1 MSYSIVSDNVLFDSL
16 FGEIQTRFLD
26 RASAYKN
33 WYQEVANEFTSSA
46 PFVEYPIMPG
56 TAKMTE
62 MAGERSISKLG
73 LYKQTIKNKE
83 FQHAFEI
90 ERRALQFAFKS
101 GDKLPMLEMAI
112 AQQAQAF
119 AKFKDTGIGLAI
131 LNGATEKCFDGQFF
145 FDTAHPI
152 DPSNPSLGT
161 VANLRTG
168 RPFNETNFALALG
181 ERSSRIGPDGLPTG
195 SASNTILCAPSKQ
208 WDIKKVVERPTL
220 DNGGTNIFYNVAKVI
235 AIPQLEAAPNDWY
248 LGDCSDIIKPFI
260 FQLGAGPEFA
270 RQDRLEDYHVNRT
283 KNCLYTVNAYAGFG
297 YGPWD
302 LMDKYVAA

>member
-26 RASAYKN
+26 RAGSYKN
-33 WYQEVANEFTSSA
+33 WYQEVANEFNSSA
-46 PFVEYPIMPG
+46 PFVDYPIMPG

-62 MAGERSISKLG
+62 MVGERSISKLG
-73 LYKQTIKNKE
+73 LYKQTIKNVE

-101 GDKLPMLEMAI
+101 GDKLPALELAI

-119 AKFKDTGIGLAI
+119 AKFKDSGIGMAL
-131 LNGATEKCFDGQFF
+131 LNGTSAKCYDGQFY

-161 VANLRTG
+161 VSNLHTG
-168 RPFNETNFALALG
+168 RAFSDTTFAQALG
-181 ERSSRIGPDGLPTG
+181 ERSSRLGPDGLPMG
-195 SASNTILCAPSKQ
+195 SLSNTILCAPSKQ
-208 WDIKKVVERPTL
+208 YDIKKIVEAPL
-220 DNGGTNIFYNVAKVI
+220 AANGATNVFYGAAKVI
-235 AIPQLEAAPNDWY
+235 AIPQLEAEPNAWY
-248 LGDCSDIIKPFI
+248 LGDCADIVKPFI

-283 KNCLYTVNAYAGFG
+283 KNCLYTVNVYVGFG

-302 LMDKYVAA
+302 LLDKYTP